1 MTEEFEFDAV
11 TAREV
16 SERLRVIREQQEAVN
31 LICLTV
37 ARMKGAQGDERV
49 YLSPTGGGVVVE
61 WRDVVAEESVPHSP
75 PVAPDSRVVKEGFGK
90 K

>member
-37 ARMKGAQGDERV
+37 ARMRGAQGDERV

-61 WRDVVAEESVPHSP
+61 RRDVEGGPGKAPAP
-75 PVAPDSRVVKEGFGK
+75 PEPRVVKEGLGK